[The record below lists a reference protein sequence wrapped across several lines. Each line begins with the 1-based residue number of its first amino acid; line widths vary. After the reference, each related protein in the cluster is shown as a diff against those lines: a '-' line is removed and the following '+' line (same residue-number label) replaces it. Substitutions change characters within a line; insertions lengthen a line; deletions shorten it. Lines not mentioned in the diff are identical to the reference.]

1 MERKKE
7 VGTKLKLTGIKVV
20 GETKKKKKKKRNR
33 SVLIPAFVGKLA
45 VSRLTGG
52 LRLKVGRDR
61 GN

>member
-20 GETKKKKKKKRNR
+20 GETKKKKKKRNR
-33 SVLIPAFVGKLA
+33 SVRLIPAFVEKLA

>member
-7 VGTKLKLTGIKVV
+7 VSTKLKLTGIKVF
-20 GETKKKKKKKRNR
+20 GETKKKKKRNR

>member
-20 GETKKKKKKKRNR
+20 GETKKKKKRNR

>member
-20 GETKKKKKKKRNR
+20 GETKKKKKRNR
-33 SVLIPAFVGKLA
+33 SSVLIPAFVGKLA

>member
-20 GETKKKKKKKRNR
+20 GETKKKKKKRNR

>member
-20 GETKKKKKKKRNR
+20 GETKKKKRNR

-45 VSRLTGG
+45 VSRLTGD